1 MPDRSRWTAD
11 LRARLATLRLDP
23 AREAEIVEELSLHLD
38 ERYAALRRG
47 GADDAEARRVA
58 LDELRGPDTLARFM
72 RPLRQSRVPE
82 PIAIGTPPRR
92 FLRDFGQDIRY
103 AARMLRKEPTFAA
116 AAVLTV
122 ALGIGAN
129 TAIFALV
136 DATLLRPLPFPG
148 AERLVMIWERTE
160 RTPRG
165 RVAPLNL
172 LDWRARSRTFEAI
185 GAFIPN
191 VGGMVMT
198 GADGLP
204 DTVPR
209 QWVTAGYFDAL
220 GVKPIAGRTFR
231 PSDDAGRVN
240 GVVLSEGFWRSRF
253 NADPGIVGREL
264 RLDGGSWTV
273 LGVAGPEAQLLRTSI
288 WALMRIEGAPAAAR
302 SQYGLQAIGRM
313 KAGATFDAAAADL
326 AAVAD
331 GLAREFPNT
340 NAGRG
345 VALEP
350 LRDAVVGTELRRT
363 ALLFLGVVAFVLVIC
378 CANVAG
384 LLVTRATARAR
395 ELAIRSALG
404 AGRGRVA
411 RQLLTESLLVSL
423 AGGALG
429 LAAGAAI
436 LAAAPSVIPQAVLPA
451 SVALTFDW
459 RVAAFAAATALG
471 SGLLF
476 GLVPA
481 WQATSLASPQVV
493 TAGSRAVTGESR
505 VRSLL
510 VAGQIAIS
518 VMLLV
523 GAGLL
528 LRTLLAIERVDR
540 GYRAGSVLTMIVD
553 PPGAQRVPW
562 LPYYETVE
570 REVGAVP
577 GVRGVAWA
585 TTLPMGRSY
594 QGPSFVEIAGEQAAM
609 AADRPTADYQIVSPS
624 YFAALDLPIVE
635 GRAFDEHDRLDTVAV
650 CLVNEAFARRYVS
663 GRSPIG
669 LRVAIRP
676 TGSPQTPPVVRE
688 IVGVVRQVKGSP
700 NEAEEFVQVYVPLA
714 QDTPGDIFMLVRP
727 ASGDAAV
734 LAPSVRSVMGRIDKE
749 QLVSVRGVM
758 TLDEVAGAATARH
771 RFRAVLVAAFAALA
785 LSLAAIGLF
794 GVLAF
799 TVERRV
805 RDFGVRRAL
814 GATTADVVR
823 HVAAGAGRVIAAGA
837 AAGLGASLVLAQL
850 LATMLFGV
858 EPRDPV
864 TFAAVLAVMIV
875 TSLAAAIGPAWRAA
889 RVDPAV
895 ALRTE

>member
-92 FLRDFGQDIRY
+92 LLRDFGQDIRY

-185 GAFIPN
+185 GAFVPN

-302 SQYGLQAIGRM
+302 S
-313 KAGATFDAAAADL
+313 
-326 AAVAD
+326 
-331 GLAREFPNT
+331 
-340 NAGRG
+340 
-345 VALEP
+345 
-350 LRDAVVGTELRRT
+350 
-363 ALLFLGVVAFVLVIC
+363 
-378 CANVAG
+378 
-384 LLVTRATARAR
+384 
-395 ELAIRSALG
+395 
-404 AGRGRVA
+404 
-411 RQLLTESLLVSL
+411 
-423 AGGALG
+423 
-429 LAAGAAI
+429 
-436 LAAAPSVIPQAVLPA
+436 
-451 SVALTFDW
+451 
-459 RVAAFAAATALG
+459 
-471 SGLLF
+471 
-476 GLVPA
+476 
-481 WQATSLASPQVV
+481 
-493 TAGSRAVTGESR
+493 
-505 VRSLL
+505 
-510 VAGQIAIS
+510 
-518 VMLLV
+518 
-523 GAGLL
+523 
-528 LRTLLAIERVDR
+528 
-540 GYRAGSVLTMIVD
+540 
-553 PPGAQRVPW
+553 
-562 LPYYETVE
+562 
-570 REVGAVP
+570 
-577 GVRGVAWA
+577 
-585 TTLPMGRSY
+585 
-594 QGPSFVEIAGEQAAM
+594 
-609 AADRPTADYQIVSPS
+609 
-624 YFAALDLPIVE
+624 
-635 GRAFDEHDRLDTVAV
+635 
-650 CLVNEAFARRYVS
+650 
-663 GRSPIG
+663 
-669 LRVAIRP
+669 
-676 TGSPQTPPVVRE
+676 
-688 IVGVVRQVKGSP
+688 
-700 NEAEEFVQVYVPLA
+700 
-714 QDTPGDIFMLVRP
+714 
-727 ASGDAAV
+727 
-734 LAPSVRSVMGRIDKE
+734 
-749 QLVSVRGVM
+749 
-758 TLDEVAGAATARH
+758 
-771 RFRAVLVAAFAALA
+771 
-785 LSLAAIGLF
+785 
-794 GVLAF
+794 
-799 TVERRV
+799 
-805 RDFGVRRAL
+805 
-814 GATTADVVR
+814 
-823 HVAAGAGRVIAAGA
+823 
-837 AAGLGASLVLAQL
+837 
-850 LATMLFGV
+850 
-858 EPRDPV
+858 
-864 TFAAVLAVMIV
+864 
-875 TSLAAAIGPAWRAA
+875 
-889 RVDPAV
+889 
-895 ALRTE
+895 